1 MSIFPKK
8 IADGENVII
17 HLRFINSKKNN
28 RLVKYFLNVYNPKKE
43 LIYNS
48 TEDIILGYGNN
59 YYNERYHSI
68 MIQNDFI
75 PGKYT
80 VDFYM
85 EVNGKKIDSL
95 TKQNDYF
102 YVEKI
107 MFYKNNNDIIL
118 KNMSTEI
125 TKCMLYGNSKEEIV
139 LEGNETKRVN
149 DEYQY
154 IEYGNN
160 QIFKIE

>member
-1 MSIFPKK
+1 
-8 IADGENVII
+8 
-17 HLRFINSKKNN
+17 
-28 RLVKYFLNVYNPKKE
+28 
-43 LIYNS
+43 
-48 TEDIILGYGNN
+48 
-59 YYNERYHSI
+59 

-75 PGKYT
+75 PGKYI

-85 EVNGKKIDSL
+85 EVNGKKVDSL

-102 YVEKI
+102 HVEKI
-107 MFYKNNNDIIL
+107 DFYKNNNDIIL
-118 KNMSTEI
+118 KNMSNEI
-125 TKCMLYGNSKEEIV
+125 TKCILYGNNKEEIV

>member
-1 MSIFPKK
+1 MSIFPKR
-8 IADGENVII
+8 IVSGENVII

-28 RLVKYFLNVYNPKKE
+28 RLIKYFLNVYNPKKK
-43 LIYNS
+43 LIYNFS
-48 TEDIILGYGNN
+48 DDIILGYGNN
-59 YYNERYHSI
+59 YYNEKYHSL

-75 PGKYT
+75 PGKYI

-85 EVNGKKIDSL
+85 EVNGKKVDSL

-102 YVEKI
+102 HVEKI
-107 MFYKNNNDIIL
+107 DFYKNNNDIIL
-118 KNMSTEI
+118 KNMSNEI
-125 TKCMLYGNSKEEIV
+125 TKCILYGNNKEEIV